1 MCSVQKIVISSNR
14 VIITNSNKTG
24 MTNSSI
30 IYNNKLHKQKEYF
43 FFAIFVYLTTEM
55 AKCGYERG
63 AHRIMTIAF
72 QS

>member
-1 MCSVQKIVISSNR
+1 
-14 VIITNSNKTG
+14 

-55 AKCGYERG
+55 AKGGYERG

-72 QS
+72 HS